1 MRCAVQV
8 ALFFVATTSGSAR
21 AAQSS
26 DLDAKVQAIV
36 NAMTTDQLLGQMNQ
50 IDIGAFVIDNAAGAK
65 VVNETQVQEYVSLG
79 VGSYLNTPGL
89 APLNNKYNWNTTEYR
104 TAITKIQEMHMKNN
118 GIPILYGLD
127 SVHGAN
133 YVNKA
138 VIFPHAINTG
148 ATFNTTLTHQA
159 GLYTGRD
166 TKAAGIPWVFGPMM
180 EPVRHKHWSRIYE
193 SFNEDPAAVASLA
206 AAYIEGMQSQKVA
219 ACIKH
224 LIAYSDPIDGNDRSN
239 VNESTYELLNYFVPP
254 FKAAVDVGVLS
265 VMGSYI
271 SLNGVPVSANSVT
284 SRDLLRHDLNFTGVL
299 VSDYGEI
306 YLLRRDHKVVS
317 TDLDA
322 VDLSMNKTS
331 YDLSMTPWDTS
342 FITWGKQL
350 VAANRLS
357 VARLKE
363 SVARIIK
370 LKLQLDL
377 WNNPVP
383 GSDVAPLI
391 GDQASRDAALNIAQE
406 SIALLKN
413 TDNILPLAPSSS
425 SIFLTGPS
433 MDDVGYLCGG
443 WSLYWQGT
451 SGKSMFANGVSIRDG
466 IERLVHDGDASKAF
480 AFLQGVQMESGNLTS
495 DLDDAAALARNATY
509 TIVALGERTYAED
522 GGNKDLM
529 PLPSGFTDYVQ
540 ALAATG
546 TKIILVLTQGRP
558 RLLGNLTTLA
568 SAILYAGLPCELG
581 GQAIANVLFGRV
593 NPSGKL
599 PLTYPKTDTFD
610 NLATPY
616 YKRNGTHCLAT
627 GALCP
632 AEFEFGAGLSYTTF
646 QYSNAALSK
655 SSMTYKQGE
664 NHTLVVSVVVTNTG
678 KVAGQETILLFVTPP
693 PRANAESKLLKK
705 FTKVW
710 LSPGEAKT
718 VTFGVAPD
726 DWGYYSNEIGQG
738 LAKSAPTGTYVWF
751 FQGSGDKLSFEW
763 TMPGTSAVLPRSE
776 SSKAQSDGNAVVLS
790 VVAVVAVA
798 WIHVWC

>member
-1 MRCAVQV
+1 
-8 ALFFVATTSGSAR
+8 
-21 AAQSS
+21 
-26 DLDAKVQAIV
+26 
-36 NAMTTDQLLGQMNQ
+36 
-50 IDIGAFVIDNAAGAK
+50 
-65 VVNETQVQEYVSLG
+65 
-79 VGSYLNTPGL
+79 
-89 APLNNKYNWNTTEYR
+89 
-104 TAITKIQEMHMKNN
+104 
-118 GIPILYGLD
+118 
-127 SVHGAN
+127 
-133 YVNKA
+133 
-138 VIFPHAINTG
+138 
-148 ATFNTTLTHQA
+148 
-159 GLYTGRD
+159 
-166 TKAAGIPWVFGPMM
+166 
-180 EPVRHKHWSRIYE
+180 
-193 SFNEDPAAVASLA
+193 
-206 AAYIEGMQSQKVA
+206 
-219 ACIKH
+219 
-224 LIAYSDPIDGNDRSN
+224 
-239 VNESTYELLNYFVPP
+239 
-254 FKAAVDVGVLS
+254 
-265 VMGSYI
+265 
-271 SLNGVPVSANSVT
+271 
-284 SRDLLRHDLNFTGVL
+284 
-299 VSDYGEI
+299 
-306 YLLRRDHKVVS
+306 
-317 TDLDA
+317 
-322 VDLSMNKTS
+322 
-331 YDLSMTPWDTS
+331 
-342 FITWGKQL
+342 
-350 VAANRLS
+350 
-357 VARLKE
+357 
-363 SVARIIK
+363 
-370 LKLQLDL
+370 
-377 WNNPVP
+377 
-383 GSDVAPLI
+383 
-391 GDQASRDAALNIAQE
+391 
-406 SIALLKN
+406 
-413 TDNILPLAPSSS
+413 
-425 SIFLTGPS
+425 
-433 MDDVGYLCGG
+433 
-443 WSLYWQGT
+443 
-451 SGKSMFANGVSIRDG
+451 MFANGVSIRDG

-558 RLLGNLTTLA
+558 RLLGNLTALA

-581 GQAIANVLFGRV
+581 GQAIANVLFGLV

-646 QYSNAALSK
+646 QYSNAALSN

-678 KVAGQETILLFVTPP
+678 KVAGQETILLFVMPP

-718 VTFGVAPD
+718 ATFGVAPD